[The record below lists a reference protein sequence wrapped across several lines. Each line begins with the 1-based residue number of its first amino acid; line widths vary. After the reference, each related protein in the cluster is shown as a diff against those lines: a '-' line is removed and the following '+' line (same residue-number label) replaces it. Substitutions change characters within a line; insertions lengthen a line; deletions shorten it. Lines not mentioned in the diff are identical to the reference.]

1 MQQFWILILI
11 LTLTLAERIDFLK
24 LYEEAENEVN
34 NEWKAQMIL
43 GSTSPRFHI
52 RKENA
57 M

>member
-1 MQQFWILILI
+1 MQQFWILIII
-11 LTLTLAERIDFLK
+11 LTLTVAERIDFLK

-43 GSTSPRFHI
+43 GATSPRFHI
-52 RKENA
+52 RKENS